1 MFTNISWQDYIIA
14 VAITLTVYYVI
25 IGTRYYLPELK
36 DLFSGK
42 WKLKFGIQVARPE
55 FDEDDLSMIPS
66 LRDNEDYLFEP
77 KGDDEF
83 REVEELITRLKETIQ
98 NASKEDSIL
107 GDFKQ
112 SLLLLLIEYP
122 TVKSSPFRS
131 SVNEFIVSE
140 CEKYDYVTIAEADV
154 DQLWNQA
161 RQ

>member
-14 VAITLTVYYVI
+14 VAITLTVYYLVV
-25 IGTRYYLPELK
+25 GFRYYLLELK

-42 WKLKFGIQVARPE
+42 WKLKFGIQVTRPE

-66 LRDNEDYLFEP
+66 HRNNEDYLFEP

-83 REVEELITRLKETIQ
+83 REVEELVSRLKETIQ
-98 NASKEDSIL
+98 NASKEDSVL
-107 GDFKQ
+107 PDFKQ
-112 SLLLLLIEYP
+112 SLRLLLTEYS
-122 TVKSSPFRS
+122 TVKSSPFRG

-140 CEKYDYVTIAEADV
+140 CEKYDYVTIAEADI